1 MASPSQNPGP
11 RGRGS
16 GFLGVEADAEEVLG
30 LEPQV
35 PTPLVLVGAPDGPL
49 AETNEDP
56 PEGLGRERHGLLLDH
71 GEKRALGVSAIEQV
85 EHGRHAKR
93 VNPTPRPV

>member
-35 PTPLVLVGAPDGPL
+35 LTPLVLVGAPDGPL
-49 AETNEDP
+49 TETNEDP
-56 PEGLGRERHGLLLDH
+56 RRGSGGNGMGFFLTMARRVRSVSWPSSRSSMVAAP
-71 GEKRALGVSAIEQV
+71 KRWI
-85 EHGRHAKR
+85 
-93 VNPTPRPV
+93 PRPDR